1 MLENYIIYGGSMTP
15 NSPPDSALRKK
26 ALFNFSLFFIF
37 FIFYLISAC
46 IQTPTFKEIAYIPV
60 LGLPLGV
67 LLSLLVF
74 PVSWVIMIIWFWR
87 SK

>member
-1 MLENYIIYGGSMTP
+1 MSHS
-15 NSPPDSALRKK
+15 SPSPSTMRQKVLI
-26 ALFNFSLFFIF
+26 NFGLFFIF
-37 FIFYLISAC
+37 FVFYLVAAI
-46 IQTPTFKEIAYIPV
+46 IQTPTFKNVAELPV
-60 LGLPLGV
+60 LGMPLGL